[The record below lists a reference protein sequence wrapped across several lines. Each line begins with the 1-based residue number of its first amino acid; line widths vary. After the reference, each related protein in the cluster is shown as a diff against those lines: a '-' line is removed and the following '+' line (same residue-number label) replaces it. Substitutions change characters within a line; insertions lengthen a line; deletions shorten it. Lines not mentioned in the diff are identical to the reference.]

1 MNFTLA
7 LDSSTPVEEPRPQA
21 AAPTGRVAPATAAP
35 VRSSPGWGTKR
46 RHPGALIAIGA
57 LHLVAG
63 WALAHGMMH
72 RASKA
77 EPAPVQV
84 RLLEAPKPPQ
94 VTPPPPKMQVT
105 LPILAPM
112 PIVPPP
118 PVTIS
123 SPVVVVAESLPTT
136 SAPPRPEPAPAV
148 AVAAAPV
155 APPAIRELPAGSFRY
170 RVEPRLSY
178 PRMSKR
184 LGEAGVV
191 VLRIVVDAAGMLR
204 SATLKRSSGFER
216 LDQQALLDIRS
227 ARFEPYLERGHAI
240 DWEADAGLSY
250 ELN

>member
-7 LDSSTPVEEPRPQA
+7 LDSSTPVEEPRPQT
-21 AAPTGRVAPATAAP
+21 AAPAGRVAQATAAP
-35 VRSSPGWGTKR
+35 ERSSPGWGKKR

-57 LHLVAG
+57 LHVVAG
-63 WALAHGMMH
+63 WGLAHGMLQ
-72 RASKA
+72 RAPKPQ
-77 EPAPVQV
+77 PAPVQV
-84 RLLEAPKPPQ
+84 RLVEAPKPPQ
-94 VTPPPPKMQVT
+94 VAQPPKMQVT
-105 LPILAPM
+105 LPVLAPV

-118 PVTIS
+118 PITIS

-136 SAPPRPEPAPAV
+136 NAPPRPEPSPAA
-148 AVAAAPV
+148 AVPAAPV
-155 APPAIRELPAGSFRY
+155 APPAIKELAAGSYHY
-170 RVEPRLSY
+170 RVEPRLNY

-204 SATLKRSSGFER
+204 SATVKRSSGFER

-227 ARFEPYLERGHAI
+227 ARFEPYVEHGRAL